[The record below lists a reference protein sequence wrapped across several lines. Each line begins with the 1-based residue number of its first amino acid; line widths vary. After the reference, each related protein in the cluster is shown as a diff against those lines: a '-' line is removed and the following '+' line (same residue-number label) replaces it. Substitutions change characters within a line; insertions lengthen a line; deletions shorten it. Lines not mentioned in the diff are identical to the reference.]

1 MVCGTEGD
9 ITARLTAKTLIA
21 TPDDACLGFL
31 EPKDLVLVDLKGKP
45 KGRRQPSSEIKLH
58 LQVYKQRPDCM
69 AVVHAHPPTS
79 TGFSVAGEDIPDNVL
94 PVSAIVLGSVPVV
107 AFGMPGTDETAY
119 NLEPLLDEHKTFML
133 SHHGAL
139 TLGSDVF
146 DALYRME
153 SLENVCDI
161 IITAR
166 LLGDVRP
173 MPSDAFDK
181 LLKTALNG
189 RLD

>member
-9 ITARLTAKTLIA
+9 ITARLDAKTLIA
-21 TPDDACLGFL
+21 TPCGSCNGFL
-31 EPKDLVLVDLKGKP
+31 EPKDLVLVDMKGKP
-45 KGRRQPSSEIKLH
+45 KGKGRPSSEIKIH
-58 LQVYKQRPDCM
+58 LQAYRQRPDCM

-94 PVSAIVLGSVPVV
+94 PESAVVLGSVPVV
-107 AFGMPGTDETAY
+107 AFGMPGTDELVN
-119 NLEPLLDEHKTFML
+119 NLEPLLDDHKTFML

-146 DALYRME
+146 DALFRME
-153 SLENVCDI
+153 TLENVCDI

-166 LLGDVRP
+166 LLGEVRP